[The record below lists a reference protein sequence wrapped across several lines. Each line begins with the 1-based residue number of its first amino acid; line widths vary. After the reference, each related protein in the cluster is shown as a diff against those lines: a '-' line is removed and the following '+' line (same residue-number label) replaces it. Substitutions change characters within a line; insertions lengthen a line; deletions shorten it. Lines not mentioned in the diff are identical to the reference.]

1 MTAES
6 LPRLQA
12 RAGQP
17 LLAQYLVT
25 CPTCRKPS
33 AAHVDRDGYGER
45 VLVRFVC
52 PDACPVSDAAV
63 LAVLPPHT
71 VPLTA

>member
-12 RAGQP
+12 CAGQP
-17 LLAQYLVT
+17 LLAQYMIT

-33 AAHVDRDGYGER
+33 AAHVDRDDCGER

-52 PDACPVSDAAV
+52 PDACTVSEAAV
-63 LAVLPPHT
+63 LAVLPPDT